1 MISKFA
7 EKNEQFVK
15 RFFEISLGLSTWI
28 LLTSP
33 VWMGIFF
40 PPAIVYLLAFSTV
53 YWFYLS
59 FKLTLGLFFAYRRHI
74 EELKIN
80 WLEKCTSLDFS
91 KLPHKSTLPP
101 SLKEVCH
108 FILIPVVNEPLAV
121 VKASIDS
128 IINQTFPCNQVTLI
142 YSMEEK
148 FADQMRKTLEEA
160 LGSNKSKLHRFL
172 YYVHPAGIEGEAMGV
187 AGANRTW
194 GAKHA
199 VEDLIKANE
208 NLRNYIFST
217 IDADHVLHPQY
228 LARLTELYLNSDK
241 RDNHYYSTAV
251 HLFNNNLWD
260 VPTMMR
266 IEANA
271 ITLGSLSNWGN
282 HKVHTSEATFSCYSS
297 SLQTLIDANYWDVQL
312 GVDDTIFYWRA
323 FFARNGNFDGIPHF
337 IPYSA
342 DAVQGSTYW
351 GSYKSLYKQL
361 LRWGWG
367 AIDFPLSMGEFLRNN
382 KISFQKKVTWFLKH
396 VERRIILINIVFLIT
411 FGFGIVTIVNPDV
424 KQTTFAYSLP
434 DVMSSILTVA
444 MVFIIPATYYRFK
457 LASPMPKKWPF
468 YRKFLGLLEGPL
480 VILNMLTFSFF
491 PFIEAQT
498 RLMLGKRM
506 KDLYFTTKVRQ

>member
-1 MISKFA
+1 MIEKLVR
-7 EKNEQFVK
+7 KNENAVK
-15 RFFEISLGLSTWI
+15 RFFEISLGLSTWL

-33 VWMGIFF
+33 IWLGFFF
-40 PPAIVYLLAFSTV
+40 PPAIVYLLAFFTV

-59 FKLTLGLFFAYRRHI
+59 LKHSIGLFHAYRRYVA
-74 EELKIN
+74 ELKVD
-80 WLEKCTSLDFS
+80 WWERCQKLDFS
-91 KLPHKSTLPP
+91 TLPDKKTLPP
-101 SLKEVCH
+101 SLKDVRH
-108 FILIPVVNEPLAV
+108 FILIPVVNEPIEV
-121 VKASIDS
+121 VKGSIES
-128 IINQTFPCNQVTLI
+128 IAKQTFPIDQVTLI

-148 FADQMRKTLEEA
+148 FSEQMIKTLEEA
-160 LGSNKSKLHRFL
+160 IKPYKSKLHKFM
-172 YYVHPAGIEGEAMGV
+172 YYVHPAGIPGEAIGV

-199 VEDLIKANE
+199 VEELLKSKE

-228 LARLTELYLNSDK
+228 LSRLTELYLTTDR
-241 RDNHYYSTAV
+241 RDYHYYTTGV

-260 VPTMMR
+260 VPTVMR

-271 ITLGSLSNWGN
+271 ITLGSLSNWAN
-282 HKVHTSEATFSCYSS
+282 HKSHTTEASFSCYSS
-297 SLQTLIDANYWDVQL
+297 SLQTLIDADYWDVQL
-312 GVDDTIFYWRA
+312 GVDDTLFYWRA
-323 FFARNGNFDGIPHF
+323 FFARNGDFDGVPHF

-367 AIDFPLSMGEFLRNN
+367 AIDFPLSMQEFLKNRH
-382 KISFQKKVTWFLKH
+382 IDFWKKVTWFFKH
-396 VERRIILINIVFLIT
+396 IERRIILINIVFLIT
-411 FGFGIVTIVNPDV
+411 FGFGIVTIVNPNV

-444 MVFIIPATYYRFK
+444 LVFLLPATYYRFK
-457 LASPMPKKWPF
+457 LADPMPKKWPF
-468 YRKFLGLLEGPL
+468 WKKIMGFLEGPL
-480 VILNMLTFSFF
+480 VILNLLTFSFF

-506 KDLYFTTKVRQ
+506 RDLYHTPKVRS

>member
-7 EKNEQFVK
+7 EKNEGLVK
-15 RFFEISLGLSTWI
+15 RFFEISLGLSTWT

-33 VWMGIFF
+33 IWLGLFF
-40 PPAIVYLLAFSTV
+40 PPAIVYLLAFFTV

-59 FKLTLGLFFAYRRHI
+59 LKHSIGLFFAFRRYKAEI
-74 EELKIN
+74 KVD
-80 WLEKCTSLDFS
+80 WLAKCNALDFT
-91 KLPHKSTLPP
+91 KLPEKKTLPP
-101 SLKEVCH
+101 SLKDVRH
-108 FILIPVVNEPLAV
+108 FILIPMVNEPKEV
-121 VKASIDS
+121 VKASIEG
-128 IINQTFPCNQVTLI
+128 IINQTFPSTQVTLI
-142 YSMEEK
+142 YTMEEK
-148 FADQMRKTLEEA
+148 YSEEMKQRLEEEV
-160 LGSNKSKLHRFL
+160 KPYKHKLHKFM
-172 YYVHPAGIEGEAMGV
+172 YFVHPAGIVGEAVGV

-199 VEDLIKANE
+199 IAQLIKDGE

-217 IDADHVLHPQY
+217 IDADHVLYPQY
-228 LARLTELYLNSDK
+228 IARLTELYLTSDN
-241 RDNHYYSTAV
+241 RDYHYYSTAV

-271 ITLGSLSNWGN
+271 ITLGSLSSWGN
-282 HKVHTSEATFSCYSS
+282 HKTHTTEASFSSYSS
-297 SLQTLIDANYWDVQL
+297 SLQTLIDADYWDVQL

-361 LRWGWG
+361 VRWGWG
-367 AIDFPLSMGEFLRNN
+367 AIDFPLSMGEFLKN
-382 KISFQKKVTWFLKH
+382 KHISLQKKVTWFLKH
-396 VERRIILINIVFLIT
+396 IERRIILINIVFLIT
-411 FGFGIVTIVNPDV
+411 FGFGIVTLVNPDV

-434 DVMSSILTVA
+434 DVMSYILTIA
-444 MVFIIPATYYRFK
+444 LVFLVPATYYRFQ
-457 LASPMPKKWPF
+457 LASPMPKKWPLW
-468 YRKFLGLLEGPL
+468 RKFLGLMEGPL

-506 KDLYFTTKVRQ
+506 KDLYHTPKVRS